1 MDNLEKEAEKVLSE
15 LQNQEAETSQVG
27 IEDEG
32 LQRQIDY
39 FSQLDPKFKESQEY
53 KDLIA
58 SASGQAPS
66 NEEDEDLGDDEDEE
80 ENEEEEEEDDSDVF
94 GLSKSTKKNKEVK
107 IDFEVPKEMKSLVKS
122 KYGIEDVEK
131 FFGSVD
137 TWRNQA
143 QEKTELQKSYDTLL
157 DDLGSMPKEI
167 KDVVNAWANGDDFT
181 SYFQPDKRLNY
192 DESFDKQDPN
202 RLVQHYLKDE
212 YDELQNDLDAGDISQ
227 AEYDKQLRLLSR
239 TTKRFFNDE
248 KNSIEKERERIEATE
263 KGRFQAVKQSAT
275 LSVDSLTKK
284 YPNFSKNELGKIR
297 STLIEGKID
306 DLFMNEDGTYNEEA
320 AERLAYALYGNKI
333 VESAKGKAKRQGESE
348 ANMKIVDS
356 SAKTIRKQKSSQGND
371 RPDLSAVAHLTGM
384 SAFKNDPYV

>member
-1 MDNLEKEAEKVLSE
+1 MDNLEKEAEKVLNE
-15 LQNQEAETSQVG
+15 LQNKEAETSQ
-27 IEDEG
+27 IDIQDEG

-58 SASGQAPS
+58 STSGQAPS
-66 NEEDEDLGDDEDEE
+66 SEDDEDLEEEDLEE
-80 ENEEEEEEDDSDVF
+80 ENSEEEDDESDVF
-94 GLSKSTKKNKEVK
+94 GLSKSSKKNKEVK
-107 IDFEVPKEMKSLVKS
+107 VDFEVPKQMKSLVKS
-122 KYGIEDVEK
+122 KYGIEDVDK

-143 QEKTELQKSYDTLL
+143 QEKAELQKSYDTLL

-181 SYFQPDKRLNY
+181 SYFQPNQRLNY
-192 DESFDKQDPN
+192 DESFEKQDAN

-212 YDELQNDLDAGDISQ
+212 YDELQDDLDAGDISQ

-239 TTKRFFNDE
+239 TTKRFFNEE

-263 KGRFQAVKQSAT
+263 KSRFQAVKQSAT
-275 LSVDSLTKK
+275 LSVDSLTSK

-297 STLIEGKID
+297 STLIEGKIE
-306 DLFMNEDGTYNEEA
+306 DLFLNEDGTYNEEA

-333 VESAKGKAKRQGESE
+333 VDSAKGKAKRQGESE

-371 RPDLSAVAHLTGM
+371 RPDLSAVSHLTGM

>member
-58 SASGQAPS
+58 STSGQAPS
-66 NEEDEDLGDDEDEE
+66 NEEDEDLGDDVDEE
-80 ENEEEEEEDDSDVF
+80 ENEEEEEDDSDVF

-212 YDELQNDLDAGDISQ
+212 YDELQNDLVNI
-227 AEYDKQLRLLSR
+227 
-239 TTKRFFNDE
+239 FNGTVIVGIAAICSMVFIF
-248 KNSIEKERERIEATE
+248 NILNN
-263 KGRFQAVKQSAT
+263 V
-275 LSVDSLTKK
+275 V
-284 YPNFSKNELGKIR
+284 
-297 STLIEGKID
+297 EGI
-306 DLFMNEDGTYNEEA
+306 T
-320 AERLAYALYGNKI
+320 
-333 VESAKGKAKRQGESE
+333 
-348 ANMKIVDS
+348 
-356 SAKTIRKQKSSQGND
+356 
-371 RPDLSAVAHLTGM
+371 
-384 SAFKNDPYV
+384 